1 MNAWVIMNICK
12 EIQMD
17 NFIEKLKL
25 RSPLIH
31 NITNMVTINDV
42 ANIEL
47 ACGARPIMAMAPQ
60 EMDEVTGICDGLNLN
75 IGTPSEERFE
85 AMRIAARRAAK
96 KNIPIVLDLVGVG
109 VSRFRMDFVM
119 SLLDEVHVD
128 VIKGNLSEIKAVM
141 EHSRCDGGVE
151 VTDTAAESDA
161 KALACRAA
169 LRYGCICVITGETD
183 YVAQL
188 CDEADCYDNNER
200 SLMSTDTMGTGVM
213 DNCVVNV
220 VASDADGCSHNYR
233 VGSITGGHPMMKR
246 VTGTGC
252 MLSGLICSFVAASCD
267 DKYGAV
273 TAALSCMKRAGG
285 LAASAMAECDMGTN
299 SCHFVKPGNASYRD
313 RLIDAVYHICDG
325 DYALM

>member
-1 MNAWVIMNICK
+1 
-12 EIQMD
+12 MD
-17 NFIEKLKL
+17 NFIEKLKS

-85 AMRIAARRAAK
+85 AMHIAASRAAK
-96 KNIPIVLDLVGVG
+96 KGIPIVLDLVGVG

-141 EHSRCDGGVE
+141 EHSRCEGGVE
-151 VTDTAAESDA
+151 VTDTADESDA

-188 CDEADCYDNNER
+188 CDEAGGYDYNE
-200 SLMSTDTMGTGVM
+200 SNVM
-213 DNCVVNV
+213 C
-220 VASDADGCSHNYR
+220 
-233 VGSITGGHPMMKR
+233 ITGGHPMMKR

-252 MLSGLICSFVAASCD
+252 MLSGLICSFVAASWD

>member
-1 MNAWVIMNICK
+1 MN
-12 EIQMD
+12 
-17 NFIEKLKL
+17 NFIEKLKS

-85 AMRIAARRAAK
+85 AMRIAARMAAK

-128 VIKGNLSEIKAVM
+128 VIKGNLSEVKAVM
-141 EHSRCDGGVE
+141 EHGRCDGGVE
-151 VTDTAAESDA
+151 VTDTADESDA
-161 KALACRAA
+161 KALVCRAA

-183 YVAQL
+183 YVAEL

-200 SLMSTDTMGTGVM
+200 SLMSTDAMSTGVM
-213 DNCVVNV
+213 DNCVVNA
-220 VASDADGCSHNYR
+220 VASDADGYTHNYR
-233 VGSITGGHPMMKR
+233 VGSITGG
-246 VTGTGC
+246 
-252 MLSGLICSFVAASCD
+252 
-267 DKYGAV
+267 
-273 TAALSCMKRAGG
+273 
-285 LAASAMAECDMGTN
+285 
-299 SCHFVKPGNASYRD
+299 
-313 RLIDAVYHICDG
+313 
-325 DYALM
+325 

>member
-1 MNAWVIMNICK
+1 MNNY
-12 EIQMD
+12 
-17 NFIEKLKL
+17 IEKLKS

-85 AMRIAARRAAK
+85 AMRIAARMAAK

-128 VIKGNLSEIKAVM
+128 VIKGNLSEVKAVM
-141 EHSRCDGGVE
+141 EHGRCDGGVE
-151 VTDTAAESDA
+151 VTDTTAESDA
-161 KALACRAA
+161 KALACRVA

-183 YVAQL
+183 YVAEL

-200 SLMSTDTMGTGVM
+200 SVM
-213 DNCVVNV
+213 C
-220 VASDADGCSHNYR
+220 
-233 VGSITGGHPMMKR
+233 ITGGHPMMKR

-252 MLSGLICSFVAASCD
+252 MLSGLICAFVAADCD

-273 TAALSCMKRAGG
+273 TAALSCMKSAGG
-285 LAASAMAECDMGTN
+285 LAASDMAEHGRETN
-299 SCHFVKPGNASYRD
+299 SCYFIKPGNAAYRD

-325 DYALM
+325 DYELM

>member
-1 MNAWVIMNICK
+1 
-12 EIQMD
+12 MD
-17 NFIEKLKL
+17 NFIEKLKA

-85 AMRIAARRAAK
+85 AMRIAARRAVK
-96 KNIPIVLDLVGVG
+96 KSIPIVLDLVGVG

-151 VTDTAAESDA
+151 VTDTADESDA

-188 CDEADCYDNNER
+188 CDEAGGYDYNE
-200 SLMSTDTMGTGVM
+200 SNVM
-213 DNCVVNV
+213 
-220 VASDADGCSHNYR
+220 
-233 VGSITGGHPMMKR
+233 SITGGHPMMKR

-313 RLIDAVYHICDG
+313 RLIDAVYHIC
-325 DYALM
+325 YAMVIMR

>member
-1 MNAWVIMNICK
+1 MNAWVIMNICN

-25 RSPLIH
+25 HSPLIH

-85 AMRIAARRAAK
+85 AMHIAASRAAK
-96 KNIPIVLDLVGVG
+96 RSIPIVLDLVGVG

-141 EHSRCDGGVE
+141 EHSRCEGGVE
-151 VTDTAAESDA
+151 VTDTADESDA
-161 KALACRAA
+161 KALACRMA

-188 CDEADCYDNNER
+188 CDEAGGYDYNER
-200 SLMSTDTMGTGVM
+200 GVM
-213 DNCVVNV
+213 C
-220 VASDADGCSHNYR
+220 
-233 VGSITGGHPMMKR
+233 ITGGHPMMKR

>member
-1 MNAWVIMNICK
+1 
-12 EIQMD
+12 MD
-17 NFIEKLKL
+17 NFIEKLKS

-96 KNIPIVLDLVGVG
+96 KSIPIVLDLVGVG

-128 VIKGNLSEIKAVM
+128 VIKGNLSEIKAVI
-141 EHSRCDGGVE
+141 EHSRCEGGVE

-188 CDEADCYDNNER
+188 CDEAGGYGYNE
-200 SLMSTDTMGTGVM
+200 SNVM
-213 DNCVVNV
+213 C
-220 VASDADGCSHNYR
+220 
-233 VGSITGGHPMMKR
+233 ITGGHSMMKR

>member
-1 MNAWVIMNICK
+1 
-12 EIQMD
+12 MD
-17 NFIEKLKL
+17 NFIEKLKS

-96 KNIPIVLDLVGVG
+96 KSIPIVLDLVGVG

-188 CDEADCYDNNER
+188 CDKDGDYDDNE
-200 SLMSTDTMGTGVM
+200 SSVM
-213 DNCVVNV
+213 C
-220 VASDADGCSHNYR
+220 
-233 VGSITGGHPMMKR
+233 ITGGNPMMKR

-252 MLSGLICSFVAASCD
+252 MLSGLICSFVAASGD

-299 SCHFVKPGNASYRD
+299 NCHFVKPGNASYRD